1 MTNLKFWL
9 PRYPTG
15 AAAINP
21 RNSAQSEQ
29 RDSDHSGLKA
39 VLALLLLVGLMV
51 VSYFYPYPSGKRP
64 DFLSLLMFWGREAL
78 IVLFALVALVVVA
91 VAAVVKA
98 VRRRGNPDA

>member
-1 MTNLKFWL
+1 M
-9 PRYPTG
+9 
-15 AAAINP
+15 NP

-29 RDSDHSGLKA
+29 HDADYSALKG

-78 IVLFALVALVVVA
+78 IVLFALVVLVVVA

-98 VRRRGNPDA
+98 VRRLWNPDA